1 MNCLTKLI
9 GTSVLAAVLSAP
21 VMAQDAYAVKPAD
34 TPYTG
39 VLTKRT
45 AIVVASFDKS
55 LKLYRDVLG
64 FQLNGIS
71 VDKAGSYGY
80 EVFEIPASVQ
90 TRFATFNSGPSQVR
104 SLALV
109 EYPGVTF
116 PKGPR
121 PAVLVLN
128 ANGRLDEILAGIKA
142 LGLPILPEHPL
153 PSPTQG
159 VGQEVGFTDF
169 DGHRLVLYQF
179 PNPTGSRQADPPNK
193 Q

>member
-1 MNCLTKLI
+1 MKQIL
-9 GTSVLAAVLSAP
+9 LAALFLVALPAT
-21 VMAQDAYAVKPAD
+21 AQDAYTVKSD
-34 TPYTG
+34 KQLYTG
-39 VLTKRT
+39 VLVKRT
-45 AIVVASFDKS
+45 AIVVSSFDNS

-71 VDKAGSYGY
+71 VDKPGSYGY
-80 EVFEIPASVQ
+80 DVFEVPPSVQ
-90 TRFATFNSGPSQVR
+90 TRFATFNSGPSQTR

-116 PKGPR
+116 TKGPR

-128 ANGRLDEILAGIKA
+128 ANGRLDEILKGIKA

-159 VGQEVGFTDF
+159 VGREVGFKDF
-169 DGHRLVLYQF
+169 DGHTLVLYQF
-179 PNPTGSRQADPPNK
+179 PNPTDPPNK

>member
-1 MNCLTKLI
+1 MPTIRYLDSL
-9 GTSVLAAVLSAP
+9 LAALLMAYSARTL
-21 VMAQDAYAVKPAD
+21 AQDAYAVKPD
-34 TPYTG
+34 TKPYAG
-39 VLTKRT
+39 VLVKRT
-45 AIVVASFDKS
+45 ALVVASFDKS

-64 FQLNGIS
+64 LQLNGIS
-71 VDKAGSYGY
+71 VDKPSSYGY
-80 EVFEIPASVQ
+80 DVFAVPPSVQ

-116 PKGPR
+116 ADGPR

-128 ANGRLDEILAGIKA
+128 ANGRLDEILAGIRA
-142 LGLPILPEHPL
+142 LGLTVLPEHPL

-159 VGQEVGFTDF
+159 TGREVGFRDF
-169 DGHRLVLYQF
+169 DGHTLVLYQF
-179 PNPTGSRQADPPNK
+179 PTPTDPPNK